1 MHRTMLAASPV
12 PAAVAGSAI
21 ATSLVAELANAG
33 HITAQFTFDYGSG
46 GVSATY
52 WLQTTLDGGA
62 TWIDIAC
69 VQFTTAD
76 AVKIVN
82 IDAGGYV
89 SPGYVPGDGVLA
101 PGSVMDGIMGDRLR
115 IKQTIVGT
123 YAAST
128 ISVDIVDKA
137 GVGGPK
143 TVTQAGAP
151 AALGQATAAASM
163 PVVEA
168 TDVWTSPSN
177 VAVSV
182 ANTTTALLT
191 AAGATIRKR
200 STIIRNTG
208 DRTVYLAWGEN
219 ATTSKFPLGVGE
231 SFVTK
236 SLLAING
243 ITASGTGTVFV
254 TAEAAS

>member
-12 PAAVAGSAI
+12 PAAVAGNAI
-21 ATSLVAELANAG
+21 AASLVTELANAG

-46 GVSATY
+46 GTSATY
-52 WLQTTLDGGA
+52 WLQTSLDGGA

-89 SPGYVPGDGVLA
+89 APGYVPGDGTLA
-101 PGSVMDGIMGDRLR
+101 VGSVVDGIMGDRLR
-115 IKQTIVGT
+115 VKQTIVGS
-123 YAAST
+123 YANST
-128 ISVDIVDKA
+128 ISVDVVDKA

-151 AALGQATAAASM
+151 AALGQAAASASM

-168 TDVWTSPSN
+168 KS
-177 VAVSV
+177 
-182 ANTTTALLT
+182 TT
-191 AAGATIRKR
+191 
-200 STIIRNTG
+200 
-208 DRTVYLAWGEN
+208 
-219 ATTSKFPLGVGE
+219 ATTSSV
-231 SFVTK
+231 
-236 SLLAING
+236 ND
-243 ITASGTGTVFV
+243 TASNVTILAANANRLGATVYNDSTSILYLKLGATATTTDYTVKLLPDDYYEIPAKYAGIIDGIWSADASGAARV
-254 TAEAAS
+254 TELV